1 MFDGKNL
8 PFLRREKE
16 WITHNVKKE
25 FRTHT
30 RTSTLES
37 VSTSLRLISL
47 AMEKKTSSTFK
58 FVFALCRIFLFVWA
72 EQNDWYFKCTLHLNS
87 ILPLTVSKNLMPYSS
102 ARAWPLEV
110 GTAYKKKE
118 KISFIVNNIE
128 HMDMH
133 MNAERENEE
142 RIIYELVSTQA
153 FKATGSHIDPQII
166 LLSYF

>member
-1 MFDGKNL
+1 L
-8 PFLRREKE
+8 
-16 WITHNVKKE
+16 
-25 FRTHT
+25 
-30 RTSTLES
+30 
-37 VSTSLRLISL
+37 
-47 AMEKKTSSTFK
+47 
-58 FVFALCRIFLFVWA
+58 
-72 EQNDWYFKCTLHLNS
+72 
-87 ILPLTVSKNLMPYSS
+87 
-102 ARAWPLEV
+102 
-110 GTAYKKKE
+110 KE